1 MIENLEENKIIN
13 SFNNLIPYLQYYF
26 EDEIA
31 FTISNTKYFLKG
43 VDSDSIKLGVKK
55 GDSIPVRC
63 AAYECLKTR
72 KTVSI
77 IVPEEVFGTSIK
89 AIGVPV
95 SENGK
100 IVGTIVI
107 AKSLKRKNQVND
119 LTNNLSNS
127 INEISSSLN
136 DINERIQSVVSSNK
150 FIQQNVKKAYDE
162 TQNTDEV
169 LKFIENIASQTNLLG
184 LNAAIESARAGEFG
198 KGFSVVANEIRKL
211 SVSSSESIKKINEVL
226 KTIQGSVLEI
236 SNKVNEYNG
245 VFEEQVESI
254 KDITN
259 VIDKLNESALL
270 LKNMISKN

>member
-55 GDSIPVRC
+55 GDSIPVGC

-77 IVPEEVFGTSIK
+77 IVPEEVFGNSIK

-95 SENGK
+95 IENGK